1 MSRDVS
7 AHTER
12 SRIVSEVSGIEDAQ
26 DIHEVAGPMECC
38 EWSIKCRLVAVMNAR
53 ATKIL

>member
-26 DIHEVAGPMECC
+26 DIHEVVGPMECC